1 MARLPLTDESV
12 KGLAPPTTGNRI
24 TYDVPRGPRDRA
36 FVRGFALRVTA
47 AGLRTFLLVYV
58 AQNGRERRHRI
69 GDYGPFTVHTARE
82 AARKLRK
89 AVDEG
94 RDPFAE
100 AVAAKR
106 EAEARDSAERAGRER
121 DRATLG
127 DLLMA
132 YIALLEQGKKASAS
146 KVRAELVRTVQE
158 PFPDLWDMPA
168 GNVTADDLLRV
179 LGRLVRAEKWRQAEK
194 TRAYLR
200 AAYQANVA
208 SRNDAGTSH
217 LYRKFRHVA
226 NIAADLAPITRPV
239 GEEDDGESGARA
251 LSVDE
256 LRFYWN
262 RIRTMPGQHGALLRF
277 HLLSGAQRAEQL
289 ARLSER
295 HLDRDAGTVTMLDT
309 KGRRKRPRRHVVP
322 LLPEARAAIDQM
334 AGTAGPFLFSLD
346 HGKHGA
352 GYHTLRAAVLR
363 VAEAMK
369 ETGEI
374 AETFTP
380 GTLRAT
386 VETRLA
392 AAAVSKEVRAQLQ
405 SHGLGGVQ
413 DRHYDRHDYLD
424 EKREALQRLRELM
437 EPGKVVRMRRKA

>member
-179 LGRLVRAEKWRQAEK
+179 LGGW
-194 TRAYLR
+194 
-200 AAYQANVA
+200 
-208 SRNDAGTSH
+208 SGPRN
-217 LYRKFRHVA
+217 
-226 NIAADLAPITRPV
+226 
-239 GEEDDGESGARA
+239 GA
-251 LSVDE
+251 
-256 LRFYWN
+256 
-262 RIRTMPGQHGALLRF
+262 
-277 HLLSGAQRAEQL
+277 
-289 ARLSER
+289 
-295 HLDRDAGTVTMLDT
+295 
-309 KGRRKRPRRHVVP
+309 RRKRP
-322 LLPEARAAIDQM
+322 ARTCAPPIKRTSP
-334 AGTAGPFLFSLD
+334 AGTMRARRTCTGSSGTWRTSLR
-346 HGKHGA
+346 
-352 GYHTLRAAVLR
+352 TWRRSRAR
-363 VAEAMK
+363 
-369 ETGEI
+369 
-374 AETFTP
+374 
-380 GTLRAT
+380 
-386 VETRLA
+386 
-392 AAAVSKEVRAQLQ
+392 
-405 SHGLGGVQ
+405 
-413 DRHYDRHDYLD
+413 
-424 EKREALQRLRELM
+424 
-437 EPGKVVRMRRKA
+437 